1 MLEYDRLLGED
12 IQGPKSIRC
21 QLSSL
26 RRENRLLKVGLTV
39 CIILAALPYLIGF
52 QPELSR

>member
-1 MLEYDRLLGED
+1 MVERGRLSGENTQSLD
-12 IQGPKSIRC
+12 GIRC